1 MLSTCGLDRKA
12 AAGVGAGAGAGK
24 MSRIR
29 CSNVAVRATIDRL
42 TTGSIYSSSIDPKKR

>member
-12 AAGVGAGAGAGK
+12 TTAAGAGK

-29 CSNVAVRATIDRL
+29 CSNVAVRASIDRL
-42 TTGSIYSSSIDPKKR
+42 TTESIYSSAIDPKKR